1 MLDLQDT
8 PTPNLTSAKWVHRKL
23 LAEQSLLGDPWPWL
37 MTTNLYSLFT
47 SSLIRP
53 LMTSVKKTI
62 RKVQPRWP
70 CDLQRA
76 QMIMCLISLGSE
88 LKVANI
94 SCNYIRSVP
103 CPRGKFQMLDSVD
116 SSLLVSHHM
125 HMFWNCLCLCGN
137 FFVGILSKLSLKF
150 TLINR
155 HKQQAHNWV
164 VFYIHGWVMSSG
176 QEIKCTI
183 TPEATLCPSVSLP
196 TGSNPTVILMSSYCN
211 SQPLEIHFHRQEN
224 MLAKTSPQQR

>member
-1 MLDLQDT
+1 MVSSLVWDAWQHNAWWWKRSDHPRAARNQRGRGRFGGALQGHTPATSPSFGLRLLKSPLSSWCCCRQETAHNTLDLQDT
-8 PTPNLTSAKWVHRKL
+8 PTPNLTSAKWVLRKL

-76 QMIMCLISLGSE
+76 QTVMCLISLGSE

-94 SCNYIRSVP
+94 SCNYIRPVP

-116 SSLLVSHHM
+116 SSLLVSHP
-125 HMFWNCLCLCGN
+125 
-137 FFVGILSKLSLKF
+137 SA
-150 TLINR
+150 TLICICFETGC
-155 HKQQAHNWV
+155 V
-164 VFYIHGWVMSSG
+164 YV
-176 QEIKCTI
+176 EI
-183 TPEATLCPSVSLP
+183 SLWA
-196 TGSNPTVILMSSYCN
+196 
-211 SQPLEIHFHRQEN
+211 F
-224 MLAKTSPQQR
+224 